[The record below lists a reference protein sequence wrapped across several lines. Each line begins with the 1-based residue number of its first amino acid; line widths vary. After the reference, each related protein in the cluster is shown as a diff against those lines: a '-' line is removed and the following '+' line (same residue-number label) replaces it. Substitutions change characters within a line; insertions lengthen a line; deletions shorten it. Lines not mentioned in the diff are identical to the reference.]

1 MQQTD
6 SHPTVRVISRPVPR
20 QRKSSRLPLLA
31 LLMVIGVFA
40 GAFAVSAKGGLL
52 LPAFERSELPGQNA
66 ILQDSQSRS
75 AVLPPAVPTLVS
87 ATTAQEQAA
96 PAAEARVI
104 PEPATVTARAP
115 VSVPPSVL
123 LTGLRHEYQGWNNCA
138 PSSVGMVLSY
148 YDRTEA
154 QAEIAPILKPD
165 PNDKNV
171 SPHEIAA
178 YAVAI
183 GFQAHVG
190 VGGDL
195 NLVMQLL
202 AAGYPVIAEI
212 WFEPEPNDGMGHYRV
227 LFGYDNQSQILKAHD
242 SYSGPNVSMTYSEF
256 DAIWHVFNRTYVVIY
271 PQEDQIAV
279 DAILNEG
286 TKDTRMWE
294 RALHIA
300 QQELSLDQDNAF
312 AWFNL
317 GTSALNLGDARQ
329 AAEAFDWARQLGL
342 PWRMFWYQFGPFEA
356 YLAQGRYQDVIA
368 LAEAGMEDAA
378 IEEWYFW
385 RGRAREMTGDLS
397 GARNDYETAL
407 ELNANFLAARDA
419 LAKSQS
425 T

>member
-6 SHPTVRVISRPVPR
+6 SHLRVRVIPRPGPR
-20 QRKSSRLPLLA
+20 RRKSSRLPLWA
-31 LLMVIGVFA
+31 LLVVIGVFA

-52 LPAFERSELPGQNA
+52 LPAFERSESPGQNA

-96 PAAEARVI
+96 PAAEVPVI
-104 PEPATVTARAP
+104 PEPATATARVP

-148 YDRTEA
+148 YNRTEA

-178 YAVAI
+178 YAESI

-256 DAIWHVFNRTYVVIY
+256 DAKWHVFNRTYVVIY

-356 YLAQGRYQDVIA
+356 YLAQGRFQDVIA

-385 RGRAREMTGDLS
+385 RGRAREMTGDRE
-397 GARNDYETAL
+397 GARSDFETAL